1 MSVDLW
7 TMGNVANVQC
17 CQFSVPISN
26 VVLPQHPPF
35 TLYPLLI
42 THLSSLFTFKF
53 HLKLATGNIG
63 IGNTTTLATLKR
75 KLVLCSEHCAVRHEL
90 RKVFVDDTV
99 SLLDRVVTR
108 KDVFRVIVPDF
119 A

>member
-1 MSVDLW
+1 MLPMSS
-7 TMGNVANVQC
+7 VASFQY
-17 CQFSVPISN
+17 QFPMWFCRNI
-26 VVLPQHPPF
+26 HPLLF
-35 TLYPLLI
+35 TLYSLLI

-75 KLVLCSEHCAVRHEL
+75 KLVLCSEHCAGRHEL
-90 RKVFVDDTV
+90 RKVFVDDAV
-99 SLLDRVVTR
+99 SLLDRVVAR